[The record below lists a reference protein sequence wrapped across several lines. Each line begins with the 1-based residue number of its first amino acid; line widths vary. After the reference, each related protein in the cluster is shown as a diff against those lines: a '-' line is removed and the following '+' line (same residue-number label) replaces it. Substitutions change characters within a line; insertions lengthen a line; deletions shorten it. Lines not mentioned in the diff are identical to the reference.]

1 MLPGLWLPLYIEN
14 IFKTAIKFILPY
26 FLDRNAFKYHCKILT
41 DDLNRVNS
49 KEIVSI
55 LLYGYDFFVCVLGYT
70 DEGLTPPTKKSETH
84 AGVFSSFFCL
94 FFVCC
99 LSSSVLLF

>member
-70 DEGLTPPTKKSETH
+70 DEGLRVYGRRGKLPVPF
-84 AGVFSSFFCL
+84 GG
-94 FFVCC
+94 VCC
-99 LSSSVLLF
+99 LPPAGLPVPFR

>member
-14 IFKTAIKFILPY
+14 ILKTAIKFILPY

-70 DEGLTPPTKKSETH
+70 DEGLNRGWLLRQLLALINTLL
-84 AGVFSSFFCL
+84 VFRYHEQCRGKPDGG
-94 FFVCC
+94 
-99 LSSSVLLF
+99 

>member
-70 DEGLTPPTKKSETH
+70 DEGLKQIAKSL
-84 AGVFSSFFCL
+84 AKSLCSSFL
-94 FFVCC
+94 P
-99 LSSSVLLF
+99 